1 MIKTI
6 IFDIGNVLAG
16 FAWKEYFRSFGY
28 SQEIL
33 ERIAAATVG
42 SGFWGEYDRGI
53 LSDEEIM
60 ELFIRNDPG
69 IERELRESL
78 RDVSGMVVRYGYAV
92 PWIKELKERGYQ
104 VLVLSNFGRK
114 GYEDCK
120 DALDFLEYVDGGI
133 LSFQVKVIKPEPEIY
148 RILLERY
155 ELVPEECVFL
165 DDTEENLRGAE
176 RFGIKT
182 VHFRSREQAR
192 QEMEEIIKRA

>member
-92 PWIKELKERGYQ
+92 PWVKELKERGYQ